1 LSPQLD
7 LWGPSETTPAESAAV
22 SHGLRPYQEEAVRA
36 IQRELE
42 GNRSTLVVMPTGC
55 HAPGQKVLR
64 LDGALVAVE
73 NVRIGDLLMGPDSK
87 PREVLC
93 LHHGIGEMVAICPT
107 KGSPW
112 TVNRGHILTLVR
124 TNDARKPGL
133 VCDVSV
139 DEWSRWSRTHKH
151 VHKLFRTGVDFPQAK
166 PLPVDPY
173 FLGLWLGDGQKRLD
187 SLCIFNKDPEV
198 FAYLESF
205 AESNGLVYRR
215 SADGDKCPRLSIVGK
230 RWHENPV
237 LYAIRGILGDGFKI
251 RVPTPVLSASKR
263 DRLQALAGLMD
274 SDGSLSGGGFD
285 FISIERELADGVSF
299 LARSVGLAAYVSKT
313 KKTCQTGA
321 VGDYWRVSISG
332 DCAMVPT
339 KIARKKADTRQQK
352 KDVLRTGF
360 SAEVKEDGE
369 YFGFQL
375 SGDGR
380 YLLDDFTVTHNSGKT
395 RVMTEVAQRR
405 KDDKILIL
413 AHRDELLQ
421 QAVERFGRDCDE
433 TIGLDKAEDFAGDQ
447 RIVVGSIQTVSM
459 PSRLERFAPGRFDL
473 VMIDEAHHSPST
485 TYRRV
490 VDYFGDAKVLGVTAT
505 PDRADEKAMG
515 QVFDSVA
522 FLYEIEDAINDG
534 YLCDVR
540 CSRIEIAGLDLS
552 NVKTVAGDLNQG
564 ELDAVMA
571 VEEVLLG
578 VADATIREAGKRRTL
593 LFTTSVANADKL
605 AEILNRHRE
614 GCAMAVNG
622 KTELDRRRG
631 ILKAH
636 QSGDYQFLCNVGIAC
651 LDAETEILTDSG
663 WIGYKEISTE
673 HRIANWQTG
682 GRVFFAPPR
691 GIEIRKRKPGERMVS
706 LETPR
711 LSMRVTE
718 DHRVLYR
725 TWMQGDFLEARARD
739 IVDKACALPI
749 CGIAEPS
756 DMTVPDEEPQLQSR
770 GRAIAAISHGLRKRH
785 GLSVV
790 ESKVEAARRYD
801 ERQSLRYSQP
811 HELTEADCQFI
822 GFWLGDGGTTHLRRG
837 GVEHTLHN
845 DENLRDANAWID
857 ELCRRIGVDFVK
869 HKKPATW
876 QWSIGRGTGFGPQ
889 RRRGLYRLEPYL
901 EKAGTPYLWAL
912 NREQYAWLIEGFW
925 MADGNHGKTAVPRA
939 ITSAGRVQIY
949 NTNTALMNQLQGI
962 GVARGFRC
970 SLKTRSN
977 GGPPHQPLHTLAV
990 SDRCQHHMTKYR
1002 PQFEPG
1008 WKDEIVWCV
1017 KSDTSW
1023 IVARRR
1029 GSVFVT
1035 GNTEGYDDPAI
1046 ACVAMA
1052 RPTKS
1057 RAFYTQCVG
1066 RGLRILDGK
1075 PDCLILDFCGNS
1087 GRHKLASAL
1096 DVLGGR
1102 YTEEEEEIAQ
1112 ELVKKNPGMK
1122 ARDAIDQ
1129 AHAQAERE
1137 KAMAEEAAKRA
1148 AIKAHAIYSKQT
1160 VDPFGVFHI
1169 NADRERELAERFGGK
1184 IASDKQ
1190 MKLLEKLKIPLPNGC
1205 TSQLASK
1212 LISTAFIRRDKHL
1225 ATFSQ
1230 LKTLQRYGINEINIS
1245 FARAHDLLDALA
1257 ANRWKPLPFPQLDSL
1272 MHRERQPGEDG

>member
-1 LSPQLD
+1 MQLD
-7 LWGPSETTPAESAAV
+7 MFSEAPKPTTRRSVPAV
-22 SHGLRPYQEEAVRA
+22 PPPSHGLRPYQEEAVKGA
-36 IQRELE
+36 LRELDST
-42 GNRSTLVVMPTGC
+42 RSTLIVMPTGC

-230 RWHENPV
+230 RWRENPV
-237 LYAIRGILGDGFKI
+237 LYAIREILGDGFKI

-360 SAEVKEDGE
+360 STEAKEDGE

-395 RVMTEVAQRR
+395 RVMTEIAQRR
-405 KDDKILIL
+405 KQDRILVL

-421 QAVERFGRDCDE
+421 QAVDRFARDCGE
-433 TIGLDKAEDFAGDQ
+433 RVGLDKAESFAYDQ

-459 PSRLERFAPGRFDL
+459 PTRLERFDPKRFDL
-473 VMIDEAHHSPST
+473 VMVDECHHATAP
-485 TYRRV
+485 TYKRV
-490 VDYFGDAKVLGVTAT
+490 LDYFGDAKVLGVTAT

-552 NVKTVAGDLNQG
+552 NVKTTAGDLNQG
-564 ELDAVMA
+564 DLDAVMA
-571 VEEVLLG
+571 IEEVLLG
-578 VADATIREAGKRRTL
+578 VADATIREAGKRKTL

-605 AEILNRHRE
+605 AEILNRHRD
-614 GCAMAVNG
+614 GCARAVNG
-622 KTELDRRRG
+622 KTEIDERRG

-636 QSGDYQFLCNVGIAC
+636 QAGDYQFLCNVGIA
-651 LDAETEILTDSG
+651 
-663 WIGYKEISTE
+663 
-673 HRIANWQTG
+673 
-682 GRVFFAPPR
+682 
-691 GIEIRKRKPGERMVS
+691 
-706 LETPR
+706 
-711 LSMRVTE
+711 
-718 DHRVLYR
+718 
-725 TWMQGDFLEARARD
+725 
-739 IVDKACALPI
+739 
-749 CGIAEPS
+749 
-756 DMTVPDEEPQLQSR
+756 
-770 GRAIAAISHGLRKRH
+770 
-785 GLSVV
+785 
-790 ESKVEAARRYD
+790 
-801 ERQSLRYSQP
+801 
-811 HELTEADCQFI
+811 
-822 GFWLGDGGTTHLRRG
+822 
-837 GVEHTLHN
+837 
-845 DENLRDANAWID
+845 
-857 ELCRRIGVDFVK
+857 
-869 HKKPATW
+869 
-876 QWSIGRGTGFGPQ
+876 
-889 RRRGLYRLEPYL
+889 
-901 EKAGTPYLWAL
+901 
-912 NREQYAWLIEGFW
+912 
-925 MADGNHGKTAVPRA
+925 
-939 ITSAGRVQIY
+939 
-949 NTNTALMNQLQGI
+949 
-962 GVARGFRC
+962 
-970 SLKTRSN
+970 
-977 GGPPHQPLHTLAV
+977 
-990 SDRCQHHMTKYR
+990 
-1002 PQFEPG
+1002 
-1008 WKDEIVWCV
+1008 
-1017 KSDTSW
+1017 
-1023 IVARRR
+1023 
-1029 GSVFVT
+1029 
-1035 GNTEGYDDPAI
+1035 TEGYDDPSI
-1046 ACVAMA
+1046 SCVAIA

-1057 RAFYTQCVG
+1057 RALYTQMCG
-1066 RGLRILDGK
+1066 RGLRIFDGK
-1075 PDCLILDFCGNS
+1075 PDCLLIDYVGNS

-1102 YTEEEEEIAQ
+1102 YTEEEEELAQ
-1112 ELVKKNPGMK
+1112 KIVEKNPGMK
-1122 ARDAIDQ
+1122 ARDAIDE

-1137 KAMAEEAAKRA
+1137 KAELEKIARLK
-1148 AIKAHAIYSKQT
+1148 AIKAKAIYSKQD
-1160 VDPFGVFHI
+1160 VNPFGIFHL
-1169 NADRERELAERFGGK
+1169 DVQREQELAERFGGK

-1190 MKLLEKLKIPLPNGC
+1190 IACLQKFKIPVPAGC

-1212 LISTAFIRRDKHL
+1212 LIGTAITRRQKDL
-1225 ATFSQ
+1225 ASFGQ
-1230 LKTLQRYGINEINIS
+1230 LKTLQKYGVNDINIS
-1245 FARAHDLLDALA
+1245 FKHASTVIDAIA
-1257 ANRWKPLPFPQLDSL
+1257 QNQWRPLPFANLDAIMGS
-1272 MHRERQPGEDG
+1272 GSGDDF